1 MNLNFSLKIPF
12 QNQISY
18 KSPNYS
24 FFNRTKN
31 QFTNLYFQNKKFL
44 LSMYNPSLTASH
56 SKSSLILN
64 TVPNQYTQ
72 TVVDTE
78 TLKLRERL
86 GQLEKEMIDVLVEIE
101 NKDSII
107 DNLQRWKSLL
117 AMLNSPQ
124 YSGVSIEI
132 NKVSAWVRSIVMF

>member
-1 MNLNFSLKIPF
+1 
-12 QNQISY
+12 
-18 KSPNYS
+18 
-24 FFNRTKN
+24 
-31 QFTNLYFQNKKFL
+31 
-44 LSMYNPSLTASH
+44 MYNSALTSSH
-56 SKSSLILN
+56 SKASLILN
-64 TVPNQYTQ
+64 TTPNQYTQ

-132 NKVSAWVRSIVMF
+132 NKVIVVFRVIMMFLIENRRI

>member
-1 MNLNFSLKIPF
+1 
-12 QNQISY
+12 
-18 KSPNYS
+18 
-24 FFNRTKN
+24 
-31 QFTNLYFQNKKFL
+31 
-44 LSMYNPSLTASH
+44 MYDSKLTSSH
-56 SKSSLILN
+56 SKASLVLN
-64 TVPNQYTQ
+64 SMPNQYPH

-132 NKVSAWVRSIVMF
+132 NKVNCVIREKYELFEENRRI

>member
-1 MNLNFSLKIPF
+1 
-12 QNQISY
+12 
-18 KSPNYS
+18 
-24 FFNRTKN
+24 
-31 QFTNLYFQNKKFL
+31 
-44 LSMYNPSLTASH
+44 MYNPSLTASH